1 MQSNQILNY
10 YLIHDEKT
18 WQPIKQIVYVNRD
31 DKANPIVLS
40 DDVRPSGLPNIDF
53 DFASKH
59 NL

>member
-1 MQSNQILNY
+1 MQSKPILNY

-18 WQPIKQIVYVNRD
+18 WQPIIPIVYVNRD

-40 DDVRPSGLPNIDF
+40 DDVRPSGFPNIDF
-53 DFASKH
+53 DFASKR